1 MTRDPATRAPATAPP
16 DLLELEH
23 LLAAL
28 TEEGYGVVEGFL
40 PEERVVAARADLDRI
55 LESTPYGR
63 NDFEGH
69 QTRRVYALFAKTR
82 AFDAAAV
89 HPLVLGVLDAVL
101 CEYQLS
107 APVGIC
113 IGPGNPAQALHPD
126 DATYPIARPHPELVV
141 NVMLPLVDFTADNG
155 ATRIVPGSH
164 RWLDRRPDPEE
175 ATVVPP
181 LAAGSALF
189 FLGSLWHGGG
199 ANHTAAD
206 RLGVI
211 LHYSAAWLRPVE
223 NHVLAVPTET
233 VRRLEPRLQELLG
246 YNIASP
252 FTGYVDGRHPRRLL
266 EGEPLRS

>member
-1 MTRDPATRAPATAPP
+1 MTVVRDDSAV
-16 DLLELEH
+16 LEH
-23 LLAAL
+23 LLADLGAD
-28 TEEGYGVVEGFL
+28 GYGIVEGFL
-40 PEERVVAARADLDRI
+40 SDEQVADARSDLDQI
-55 LESTPYGR
+55 LQSTPYGR

-82 AFDAAAV
+82 AFDAVAV
-89 HPLVLGVLDAVL
+89 HPLVLGVLDSVL
-101 CEYQLS
+101 GEYHLS

-126 DATYPIARPHPELVV
+126 DATYPIARPHAELVV

-164 RWLDRRPDPEE
+164 RWLERRPAAEE
-175 ATVVPP
+175 ATVVPA
-181 LAAGSALF
+181 LRAGSALF

-199 ANHTAAD
+199 ANRTEYD

-223 NHVLAVPTET
+223 NHVLAVPAPI
-233 VRRLEPRLQELLG
+233 VRQLEPRLQELLG

-266 EGEPLRS
+266 EGSAAGD